1 MRPER
6 GWHAACIEIAVATHK
21 ENYMENRHTLT
32 TSAIAAIAAA
42 LVLTACDRNE
52 PSRTTSAT
60 PPATTAGSTMGTAG
74 DKMAAT
80 TDKVATA
87 VDDTTITTK
96 VKAALLAEPGLKS
109 LKIDVDTKNAAV
121 TLSGSV
127 DSAASKEKAKQV
139 AGSVSGV
146 TSVVDQLTVK
156 S

>member
-1 MRPER
+1 MQSR
-6 GWHAACIEIAVATHK
+6 
-21 ENYMENRHTLT
+21 YTLT
-32 TSAIAAIAAA
+32 TSAIAAIVAA
-42 LVLTACDRNE
+42 LALTACDQ

-60 PPATTAGSTMGTAG
+60 PPATTTGATMAAAG
-74 DKMAAT
+74 DKAAAT

-87 VDDTTITTK
+87 VDDTAITTK

-139 AGSVSGV
+139 AGSVTGV
-146 TSVVDQLTVK
+146 STVVDQLTVK

>member
-1 MRPER
+1 
-6 GWHAACIEIAVATHK
+6 
-21 ENYMENRHTLT
+21 MEKRHTLT
-32 TSAIAAIAAA
+32 TSAIAALAAA
-42 LVLTACDRNE
+42 LALTACDQ

-60 PPATTAGSTMGTAG
+60 PPATTTGATMAAAG
-74 DKMAAT
+74 DKMATTGDKVAATTAAT

-87 VDDTTITTK
+87 VDDTAITTK

-127 DSAASKEKAKQV
+127 DSPASKEKAKQV

-146 TSVVDQLTVK
+146 TTVVDQLTVK

>member
-1 MRPER
+1 
-6 GWHAACIEIAVATHK
+6 
-21 ENYMENRHTLT
+21 MEKRHTLT
-32 TSAIAAIAAA
+32 TSVITALAAA
-42 LVLTACDRNE
+42 LALTACDRTD
-52 PSRTTSAT
+52 SGRTAATSPASTT
-60 PPATTAGSTMGTAG
+60 PPATTTGSTMAAAG

-87 VDDTTITTK
+87 VDDTAITTK

-146 TSVVDQLTVK
+146 TTVVDQLTVK